1 MKHLSVIGSTG
12 SIGCNTLKIVGMFP
26 DRFRV
31 QALAAGNN
39 IELLSR
45 QIQEFR
51 PAMAVVIDERAA
63 GKLSALLPKGVSTQI
78 LTGPSG
84 YQAAAALEGV
94 DQVVVAVVGAAGL
107 IPTLSGIDAGKDI
120 ALANKETLVMAGE
133 IVMARVAEAGV
144 QLLPID
150 SEHSA
155 IFQCLNGHRY
165 DDLNKIH
172 LTASGGPFLK
182 RPEQTFKE
190 IRPADALNHPTWQMG
205 RKISIDSAT
214 LMNKGLEVIEA
225 RWLFNL
231 TADQIDV
238 VVHPQS
244 VVHSMVSFKDGTVL
258 AQLGLPDMRAAI
270 SYALSYPERLS
281 LNLPSPDF
289 PGIGALTFEAPNL
302 QKFPCLTLAFDAVN
316 TGGTL
321 PAVLNAANEV
331 AVAAFLDSI
340 IPFTEIPTVI
350 RKAMDQHTVVHAPS
364 LSDILDADQWARRQ
378 AEAIISAFGKKT
390 GSY

>member
-1 MKHLSVIGSTG
+1 MKHLSIIGSTG

-26 DRFRV
+26 DRFCV
-31 QALAAGNN
+31 EALAAGNN

-45 QIQEFR
+45 QIQEFQ
-51 PAMAVVIDERAA
+51 PATAVVIDESTAREL
-63 GKLSALLPKGVSTQI
+63 KEILPEGIRTQI
-78 LTGPSG
+78 LTGPGG
-84 YQAAAALEGV
+84 YQTAAALEGV

-107 IPTLSGIDAGKDI
+107 IPTLAAIAAGKDI
-120 ALANKETLVMAGE
+120 ALANKEALVMAGE
-133 IVMARVAEAGV
+133 IVMARVAEAGI

-165 DDLNKIH
+165 DDLEKIY
-172 LTASGGPFLK
+172 LTASGGPFLN
-182 RPEQTFKE
+182 RPEQTFKD

-231 TADQIDV
+231 QADRIDV

-289 PGIGALTFEAPNL
+289 PSIGALTFEAPNF

-331 AVAAFLDSI
+331 AVRAFLDSRI
-340 IPFTEIPTVI
+340 SFTKIPSVI
-350 RKAMDQHTVVHAPS
+350 RKTMDQHTVVNQPS
-364 LSDILDADQWARRQ
+364 LSDILDTDQWARRQ
-378 AEAIISAFGKKT
+378 SEAIITVIG
-390 GSY
+390 

>member
-1 MKHLSVIGSTG
+1 
-12 SIGCNTLKIVGMFP
+12 MFR
-26 DRFRV
+26 DRFSIR
-31 QALAAGNN
+31 ALAAGNN
-39 IELLSR
+39 VKLLAG
-45 QIQEFR
+45 QIREFR
-51 PAMAVVIDERAA
+51 PAMAVVMDESAA
-63 GKLSALLPKGVSTQI
+63 RGLEALLPKGLSVQI

-84 YQAAAALEGV
+84 YAAAAALEGV
-94 DQVVVAVVGAAGL
+94 DLVVVAVVGAAGL
-107 IPTLSGIDAGKDI
+107 MPTLSAISAGKDI

-133 IVMARVAEAGV
+133 IVMAQVARAGV
-144 QLLPID
+144 RLLPID

-155 IFQCLNGHRY
+155 IFQCLNGHRHE
-165 DDLNKIH
+165 DLNKIH
-172 LTASGGPFLK
+172 LTASGGPFLN
-182 RPEQTFKE
+182 RPEETFKD

-231 TADQIDV
+231 SPDRIDV

-281 LNLPSPDF
+281 LNLPAPDF
-289 PGIGALTFEAPNL
+289 PGIGALAFEAPNF
-302 QKFPCLTLAFDAVN
+302 QKFPCLTLAFDANN

-331 AVAAFLDSI
+331 AVGAFLNSRVAFTG
-340 IPFTEIPTVI
+340 IPSVI
-350 RKAMDQHTVVHAPS
+350 RKTMDRHTVVKHPS

-378 AEAIISAFGKKT
+378 AEAIISAIG
-390 GSY
+390 

>member
-231 TADQIDV
+231 TADQIEV

>member
-1 MKHLSVIGSTG
+1 MKHLTVIGSTG
-12 SIGCNTLKIVGMFP
+12 SIGCNTLKIAGMFP
-26 DRFRV
+26 DRFSV
-31 QALAAGNN
+31 KALAAGNN

-51 PAMAVVIDERAA
+51 PAMAVVMNDRAA
-63 GKLSALLPKGVSTQI
+63 GELKAVLPKGSSTQI

-84 YQAAAALEGV
+84 YEVAAALEGV

-107 IPTLSGIDAGKDI
+107 MPTLSAIAAGKDI

-144 QLLPID
+144 RLLPID

-165 DDLNKIH
+165 EDLNKIH
-172 LTASGGPFLK
+172 LTASGGPFLN
-182 RPEQTFKE
+182 RPEETFKD
-190 IRPADALNHPTWQMG
+190 IQPADALNHPTWRMG

-231 TADQIDV
+231 PADRIDV

-270 SYALSYPERLS
+270 SYALSYPERLF
-281 LNLPSPDF
+281 LNLPAPDF
-289 PGIGALTFEAPNL
+289 PRIGALTFEAPNF
-302 QKFPCLTLAFDAVN
+302 QKFPCLTLAFDAIN

-331 AVAAFLDSI
+331 AVGAFLDSR
-340 IPFTEIPTVI
+340 IPFTGIPSVI
-350 RKAMDQHTVVHAPS
+350 RKTMDQHMVMKHPS
-364 LSDILDADQWARRQ
+364 LSDIVDADQWARLR
-378 AEAIISAFGKKT
+378 AEAIVSAPGKNWI
-390 GSY
+390 